1 MINPLD
7 FASAKRVCFK
17 MVLMTLS
24 AMVGA
29 VIAIS
34 LIPLP
39 PATLSFFGMEGVV
52 NTIVMYLRW
61 PLLALDA
68 VYRFRPSRGSPP
80 GIRPAPSIRS

>member
-7 FASAKRVCFK
+7 FASAKRACFK

-39 PATLSFFGMEGVV
+39 PATPSFFGME
-52 NTIVMYLRW
+52 
-61 PLLALDA
+61 
-68 VYRFRPSRGSPP
+68 
-80 GIRPAPSIRS
+80 